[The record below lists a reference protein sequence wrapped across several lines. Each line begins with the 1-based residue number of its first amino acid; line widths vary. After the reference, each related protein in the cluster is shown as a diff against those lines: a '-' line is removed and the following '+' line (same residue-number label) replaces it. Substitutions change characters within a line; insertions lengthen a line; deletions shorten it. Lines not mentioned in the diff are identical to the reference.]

1 MSSNKRIGIVAWG
14 SSSALGGSPSAIW
27 ERYLNDSSCITRQD
41 PNTPWVASLGAEEE
55 EQLQLLQ
62 ATQKNYRR
70 LDRSVL
76 LAMLAADRAVKGTSW
91 KPGEATGLYIGSSR
105 GATGSWEAY
114 FNQFQAQQEALPPPA
129 SPLSTA
135 GNLATRTAQHL
146 GLRGYS
152 SDNSITCSS
161 ALHALANAI
170 VWMES
175 GRYQRFLAGGTE
187 APLTPFTIAQMRALK
202 IYASPAATL
211 PYPNR
216 SLDLDKEQNGMVLG
230 EGSAVFALERNPEK
244 ALAWISGLG
253 YAREDI
259 PSLAGISKD
268 GIALQTAMRQ
278 ALSEA
283 GVSTVDAIVCH
294 CPGTRQGD
302 RSEYEAIRAVFG
314 KNIPSLTS
322 NKWKI
327 GHTLGASGGL
337 SLEMAML
344 MLLHQKIVPIPY
356 LTVPHKQG
364 PIQRVMVNALGFGGN
379 AVSIII
385 EKAKL

>member
-1 MSSNKRIGIVAWG
+1 MSTDNRIGIVAWG
-14 SSSALGGSPSAIW
+14 SSSALGGTPSDIW
-27 ERYLNDSSCITRQD
+27 DRYLDDRTCITR
-41 PNTPWVASLGAEEE
+41 NGATAPWVAALRAEEDE
-55 EQLQLLQ
+55 RLRQLRDS
-62 ATQKNYRR
+62 QKNYRR

-76 LAMLAADRAVKGTSW
+76 LAILAAERAVQTSSW
-91 KPGEATGLYIGSSR
+91 APTEATGLYLGSSR

-114 FNQFQAQQEALPPPA
+114 FEQFQGQNDALPPPA

-135 GNLATRTAQHL
+135 GNLATHTAQHL

-170 VWMES
+170 VWLES
-175 GRYQRFLAGGTE
+175 GRYRRFLAGGTE

-202 IYASPAATL
+202 IYATSEATL

-216 SLDLDKEQNGMVLG
+216 SLALDKTQNGMVLG
-230 EGSAVFALERNPEK
+230 EGAAVFALERNPEK

-259 PSLAGISKD
+259 PSLAGISPE
-268 GIALQTAMRQ
+268 GRGLQTAMRQ
-278 ALSEA
+278 ALNEA
-283 GVSTVDAIVCH
+283 GISSVDAVVCH

-337 SLEMAML
+337 SLEMAL
-344 MLLHQKIVPIPY
+344 LILLHQTFVPIPY
-356 LTVPHKQG
+356 LAVPQEQG
-364 PIQRVMVNALGFGGN
+364 PIHRVMVNALGFGGN

>member
-1 MSSNKRIGIVAWG
+1 M
-14 SSSALGGSPSAIW
+14 
-27 ERYLNDSSCITRQD
+27 
-41 PNTPWVASLGAEEE
+41 GAEEE
-55 EQLQLLQ
+55 EQLQQLQ
-62 ATQKNYRR
+62 ASQKNYRR

-76 LAMLAADRAVKGTSW
+76 LAMLAAERAVQGTSW
-91 KPGEATGLYIGSSR
+91 EPGEATGLYIGSSR

-114 FNQFQAQQEALPPPA
+114 FDQFQTQKEALPPPA

-135 GNLATRTAQHL
+135 GNLATHTAQHL

-161 ALHALANAI
+161 ALHAMANAI

-202 IYASPAATL
+202 IYASPEATL

-216 SLDLDKEQNGMVLG
+216 SLDLDKQQNGMVLG

-244 ALAWISGLG
+244 ALAWISGFG

-268 GIALQTAMRQ
+268 GLALQTAMRQ

-337 SLEMAML
+337 SLEMALL

-356 LTVPHKQG
+356 LTVPQEQG